1 MQGNQGDVSA
11 NGQAVPK
18 QLPHPS
24 TRGQMGPLLLPA
36 LGYFPGSV
44 QRSVV
49 LVRAGGES
57 LCNHVVLLS
66 PFQE

>member
-18 QLPHPS
+18 QSPHPS

-44 QRSVV
+44 QEERS
-49 LVRAGGES
+49 AGES
-57 LCNHVVLLS
+57 WGRKPL
-66 PFQE
+66 